1 MNKVNEMD
9 NNSQKFV
16 ELVKKSGY
24 KLAEIMEDVL
34 NGEVSMNES
43 AILAMT
49 RTGTDK
55 TKMLKLVNLIVMISK
70 SLSTYEA
77 IYDKVTVNKD
87 SNTAS
92 ENRTDTHLKVV
103 SIYRRVI
110 TLQGELGLETSELT
124 ALVGS
129 ILDGEIDAGTETSS
143 ESAS

>member
-34 NGEVSMNES
+34 NGEVDMNES
-43 AILAMT
+43 AILSMT

-77 IYDKVTVNKD
+77 IYNKVTVNKD
-87 SNTAS
+87 SNTAG

-103 SIYRRVI
+103 SIYRRI
-110 TLQGELGLETSELT
+110 IALQGELGLETSELT

-129 ILDGEIDAGTETSS
+129 ILDGEIDAGTETNS